1 MDIRAQ
7 QGREHHRAAAL
18 HRAQSR
24 QHLDER
30 DRIIRQLRDDGWTY
44 DSIARAIGCS
54 LELVAKVVQGR
65 SRKQAS

>member
-18 HRAQSR
+18 HRAQSA
-24 QHLDER
+24 QHIEQR
-30 DRIIRQLRDDGWTY
+30 DRIIRQLREDGWTY
-44 DSIARAIGCS
+44 ESIAAAIGCS
-54 LELVAKVVQGR
+54 QELVAKVLQGR